1 MGEGS
6 VMLQYLKNMVSSDA
20 TVSSARVINI
30 SGFVTSTGLMIAD
43 FSAKNALDTTNFGL
57 YLTYCAGG
65 FVASKALDYFK
76 KEPTNVSTVNS

>member
-1 MGEGS
+1 
-6 VMLQYLKNMVSSDA
+6 MLQYLKNMVSSDA

-43 FSAKNALDTTNFGL
+43 FSAKNALDTANFVA

-65 FVASKALDYFK
+65 FAVSKGLDYLQNK
-76 KEPTNVSTVNS
+76 GVLNANANA